1 MADLFHYTTG
11 TGLLGMLKNY
21 TQTTPNLTMRAS
33 HYMFMNDP
41 KEYIYGESVCL
52 DIIDSI
58 ETEMGIEVQNRIKT
72 LVSSD
77 DYKEAKHSVMLKTHN
92 LDINSP
98 YIISLSM
105 ANDSLHMWNM
115 YAANGNGLT
124 LNFSLDRLINVIT
137 PYSCIYYNGNN
148 PSAYSDFRQRII
160 DEYKKLSQEN
170 CHFNKFE
177 RAHIIYSIISAYFGP
192 KIKDRAYELEHE
204 VRILPHKND
213 KEILFRDKNGLII
226 PYIEESIPFDSMDN
240 ITVGPTADFERVR
253 ESILILLNSKG
264 IQWDYDRI
272 IKSQVP
278 YRS

>member
-21 TQTTPNLTMRAS
+21 TQDNPILTMRAT

-41 KEYIYGESVCL
+41 KEYIYGEAVCL
-52 DIIDSI
+52 GIIDSI
-58 ETEMGIEVQNRIKT
+58 EAEMGVEFQNRIKT

-77 DYKEAKHSVMLKTHN
+77 EYKKAKRSVMLTTHN

-105 ANDSLHMWNM
+105 TNDSLHMWNM

-124 LNFSLDRLINVIT
+124 LNFSLDRLIKVNI
-137 PYSCIYYNGNN
+137 PYTCVYYNGNN
-148 PSAYSDFRQRII
+148 TSICNDLRQRII
-160 DEYKKLSQEN
+160 DEYHNLSQKN
-170 CHFNKFE
+170 SSFNE
-177 RAHIIYSIISAYFGP
+177 LQRAHAIFSIISAYFGP

-204 VRILPHKND
+204 VRIIPDKNN
-213 KEILFRDKNGLII
+213 KRILFRDKDGLII
-226 PYIEESIPFDSMDN
+226 PYIEELIPFDCVES
-240 ITVGPTADFERVR
+240 ITIGPTADFERVR
-253 ESILILLNSKG
+253 ESILILLNDKG
-264 IQWDYDRI
+264 IQWDYDNI